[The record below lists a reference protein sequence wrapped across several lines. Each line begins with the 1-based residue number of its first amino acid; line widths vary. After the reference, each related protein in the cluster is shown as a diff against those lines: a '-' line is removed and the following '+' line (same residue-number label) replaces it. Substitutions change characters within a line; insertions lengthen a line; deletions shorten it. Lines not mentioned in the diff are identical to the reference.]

1 MLIAADWAVQFVL
14 DVLGEGFEG
23 DDCCDTIFAQDFA
36 EEAAAAAA
44 FDTGGGT
51 GGGTWPTP
59 PLTKLLPW
67 FDEFCVVV
75 VVETDPVTVFTLE
88 ATEDAALVVVA
99 TINKNY

>member
-1 MLIAADWAVQFVL
+1 MQFVL

-59 PLTKLLPW
+59 PLTKLLP
-67 FDEFCVVV
+67 
-75 VVETDPVTVFTLE
+75 
-88 ATEDAALVVVA
+88 
-99 TINKNY
+99 